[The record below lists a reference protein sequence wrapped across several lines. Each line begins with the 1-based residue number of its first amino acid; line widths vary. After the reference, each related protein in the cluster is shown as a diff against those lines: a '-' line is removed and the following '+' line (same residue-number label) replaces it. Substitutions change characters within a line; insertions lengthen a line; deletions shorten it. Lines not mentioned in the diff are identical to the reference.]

1 MKKFLIVLFILI
13 QGLIFAAEK
22 NLADIKTLKFDV
34 VELNKGEIYMYDYS
48 ANKKSVYLP
57 MFNETKESEIVDDE
71 NRIIKAINKIIEEEK
86 TNKNFKQKYNA
97 KKAQSLNIDKQI
109 SITISTY
116 LEVDGYIF
124 PETVQIKDSG
134 TKIADVKISNLQIN
148 PKIEM

>member
-1 MKKFLIVLFILI
+1 MENFRFLKGAKMIHPTTGITLEYLDKSHAVCFVL
-13 QGLIFAAEK
+13 
-22 NLADIKTLKFDV
+22 
-34 VELNKGEIYMYDYS
+34 
-48 ANKKSVYLP
+48 
-57 MFNETKESEIVDDE
+57 FNETKESEIVDDE